1 MEEISKEIFK
11 NYIEVNENMLK
22 YQPVVA
28 RKFVA
33 LNAYVRNEERSQI
46 NNLTYSLKKPK
57 FLS

>member
-11 NYIEVNENMLK
+11 KYIEMNENMLK
-22 YQPVVA
+22 YPPGVA

-33 LNAYVRNEERSQI
+33 LNAYVRNEERYAI
-46 NNLTYSLKKPK
+46 NNLTYSLKRPK